1 MANDSLIKPKCSC
14 FSTLIFR
21 MILYVWRLFI
31 NWIFKIRW
39 YILLCLVL
47 YYSRIYGFWKIN
59 CNKCT
64 ERKSIISPNSSY
76 KSILHCH
83 HLFRMHTILYSNAN
97 KKQKNRNNKKPK
109 NKNNNNNNNP
119 PPQKKTTQYSNSLPL
134 IRNIFQW

>member
-39 YILLCLVL
+39 YILLCLVF
-47 YYSRIYGFWKIN
+47 YYSRIYGIWTIVSI
-59 CNKCT
+59 KCT
-64 ERKSIISPNSSY
+64 DRQSIFLWCHTMTIDNYLVRIQVIS
-76 KSILHCH
+76 KFCLVMIC
-83 HLFRMHTILYSNAN
+83 FACILYCIQMQKKKQN
-97 KKQKNRNNKKPK
+97 KKTP
-109 NKNNNNNNNP
+109 
-119 PPQKKTTQYSNSLPL
+119 QYSNSLPL